1 MSADSTTARL
11 IPVKKLLIAAFVLLI
26 AAAFIFGDPKGW
38 LNAAI
43 AAGEKLGPWGP
54 VVFALAYIV
63 AALLLAPGSA
73 LTLSAGTL
81 FGVASGT
88 AIVSVAS
95 TTAAA
100 LAFLI
105 GRFLARDA
113 VAAKISGNQSF
124 AALDRALGRDGWKIV
139 ALARLSPLLP
149 FNLLNYAF
157 GLTRVK
163 FTHYALASWL
173 SMLPGTLL
181 YVYLG
186 SLARAGARSGEKT
199 PLEWAMYGVGL
210 LATLAVTVFITRA
223 AKKAMQEK
231 GLTAAGEAAVRTHDG
246 ADQSAA

>member
-1 MSADSTTARL
+1 MQDSPDKPSGALRRKL
-11 IPVKKLLIAAFVLLI
+11 ILSGFALLIAGAFM
-26 AAAFIFGDPKGW
+26 FGDPKGW

-43 AAGEKLGPWGP
+43 AAVEKLGPWGP
-54 VVFALAYIV
+54 VVFVLAYIV
-63 AALLLAPGSA
+63 AALLLVPGSA

-81 FGVASGT
+81 FGVTTGT
-88 AIVSVAS
+88 ALVSVAS

-113 VAAKISGNQSF
+113 VAARIAGNESF

-139 ALARLSPLLP
+139 ALARLSPLFP
-149 FNLLNYAF
+149 YTLLNYAF

-163 FTHYALASWL
+163 FPHYMLASWL
-173 SMLPGTLL
+173 AMLPGTML

-231 GLTAAGEAAVRTHDG
+231 GLSPAEAATVAPAGDAG
-246 ADQSAA
+246 QSPS